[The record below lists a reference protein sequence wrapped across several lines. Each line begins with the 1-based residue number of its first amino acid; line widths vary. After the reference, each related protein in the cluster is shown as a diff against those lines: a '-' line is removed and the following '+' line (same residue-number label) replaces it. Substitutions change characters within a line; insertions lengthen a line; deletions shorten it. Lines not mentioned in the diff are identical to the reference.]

1 MNHTHKIT
9 IADHKDLERHRL
21 ITKFL
26 RIFVIPV
33 LNRIPASTLQKVIK
47 KSSHYGSSVIKKA
60 GTTHSLE
67 AMYTKHQKPPFYKGI
82 LNALADSFWHNIISQ
97 PKAIRN
103 RLKLVERAMEGE
115 IVKKIVENKEKGKT
129 TNKISILSVGGGS
142 CRALMHTI
150 DRLKKGGLEFEVNV
164 VNVDKD
170 VTAIELGK
178 EIAEGFGL
186 LNSFRWINDD
196 ARNIGSIIE
205 KESMDIVEMVGL
217 LDYFSDDRAREI
229 FKSIHNILKR
239 DGLFIVANVYPNSEM
254 PFVENVGWPKM
265 YYRDEERFINI
276 LEGIG
281 FSDLNVILEPLKV
294 HVLALLRK

>member
-1 MNHTHKIT
+1 
-9 IADHKDLERHRL
+9 LEKHRL

-26 RIFVIPV
+26 RIFVVPI
-33 LNRIPASTLQKVIK
+33 LNRIPAATLQRVIK
-47 KSSHYGSSVIKKA
+47 KSSQYGGVVIKKA

-103 RLKLVERAMEGE
+103 RLKLVEKAMEGE
-115 IVKKIVENKEKGKT
+115 ITRKIIKNREAGKKF
-129 TNKISILSVGGGS
+129 NKINILSIGGGS
-142 CRALMHTI
+142 CRALIHTI
-150 DRLKKGGLEFEVNV
+150 DRVKKGGLEFEVDV

-170 VTAIELGK
+170 ATAIELGK

-186 LNSFRWINDD
+186 FNSFRWINDD
-196 ARNIGSIIE
+196 AKRINSHIE

-229 FKSIHNILKR
+229 FKNIHNILKK

-265 YYRDEERFINI
+265 HYRDEKRFINI

-294 HVLALLRK
+294 HILALLRK